1 MSDQYNKL
9 VSLLKELFQT
19 DQADLD
25 FGIYRIMNQRREE
38 INRFLEEDL
47 LTQVKEA
54 LSTYQSAD
62 QSMLQA
68 DLQEAI
74 QKADDLGVDPDSVSK
89 VKEIREKLATYGENV
104 GDVENQV
111 YNDLY
116 QFFRRY
122 YDDGDFISQRRYKDG
137 VYAIP
142 YEGEEVKLYW
152 ANYDQ
157 YYVKTSE
164 YLRDYTFKLPS
175 GKKVHFKL
183 VEADTEKDNR
193 KENNEK
199 KRVFILAEDAIRVEN
214 GEVQICF
221 EFRPDEE
228 KRTQKQLNEIT
239 TQAIFDARSSIDD
252 PNAKDALAELA
263 IFAPTESDKNR
274 TLLAKHLEDY
284 TRRNTQDYFIHKD
297 LGRFLRRE
305 LDFYIKNEIMH
316 LDDIEEASAPRVE
329 QYLSRVKVVRQ
340 IAHKI
345 IDFLAQIEDFQ
356 KKLWLKK
363 KFVVETNYCITLDRI
378 PEELYLE
385 IAANEVQHEEW
396 MRLFAI
402 NEIKPTNGNLLEKG
416 NPGYSEPL
424 TVEFLK
430 ANPFLVVDTKF
441 FDEDFKHKLFNFLEN
456 VDEKINGLLIMSEN
470 YQALELLKCK
480 FSKKVKCI
488 YIDPPYNAKSS
499 EILYKN
505 TYKDSSW
512 LSLIQSR
519 IEVSKAFL
527 MPDSVYIIAIDENE
541 QENLGKLLSLE
552 FPYCNRTCV
561 SVMHNPGGIQGKNFS
576 YSHENAYFIFP
587 NDGREYIGRIK
598 RKNVNK
604 VPLRDWGGDES
615 KREYARNC
623 FYPIIIDLNDN
634 IVGFG
639 EVLGEDIHPAKSN
652 ILNSDNTISIY
663 PIDSDG
669 VERKWRNS
677 RQSVNEIKDELICED
692 RDGEKVIIRMKSIY
706 RYKTTWIE
714 KKYSSNTFGTQF
726 TNNIQKIENS
736 NLFPKSIYTVVDS
749 INAVTQNTKNSYI
762 VDYFAGSGTTGHAVI
777 NLNREDGGSRKYLL
791 MEMGEY
797 FDTILKPRIEKVIYS
812 EDWKNGKPLSRK
824 GSSHAF
830 KYMKLESYEDTLN
843 NLRLKRSEDQ
853 NTSLLGNETFKEDY
867 RLHYM
872 LDVEA
877 KESLLDLKNFET
889 PFDYQL
895 NIASSTVGETIPTK
909 VDLVETFNYLIG
921 LWVKSIKRISDCVLV
936 EGSNKQDGR
945 VLVIWRDL
953 RKTDNKK
960 LESLFREW
968 KIVEREDAPEVIYVN
983 GDNTLM
989 ALRKEE
995 QSWRVNLIE
1004 EEFHKRMFE
1013 D

>member
-1 MSDQYNKL
+1 MSKAFEKL
-9 VSLLKELFQT
+9 VQLLKKLFQT

-74 QKADDLGVDPDSVSK
+74 QKADDLGVDPNSTSK
-89 VKEIREKLATYGENV
+89 VKEIQEKLATYDTNID
-104 GDVENQV
+104 DVENQV

-157 YYVKTSE
+157 YYIKTSE

-175 GKKVHFKL
+175 GKKAHFKL

-193 KENNEK
+193 KESDEK

-214 GEVQICF
+214 GEMQIGF
-221 EFRPDEE
+221 EFHPDEK

-239 TQAIFDARSSIDD
+239 TQAIFDMRASIND
-252 PNAKDALAELA
+252 PNAKDTLAELA
-263 IFAPTESDKNR
+263 TPSPTESDKNR

-297 LGRFLRRE
+297 LGKFLRRE
-305 LDFYIKNEIMH
+305 LDFYIKNEIMG
-316 LDDIEEASAPRVE
+316 LDDIEEASAPRIE
-329 QYLSRVKVVRQ
+329 QYLSRVKVLRL

-385 IAANEVQHEEW
+385 IAANEAQREEW
-396 MRLFAI
+396 VRLFAI

-430 ANPFLVVDTKF
+430 TNPFLVIDTKF
-441 FDEDFKHKLFNFLEN
+441 FDEEFKNELLNSIEGLDEN
-456 VDEKINGLLIMSEN
+456 LNGLLVLSEN
-470 YQALELLKCK
+470 YQALNLMNNK
-480 FSKKVKCI
+480 FNKKVKCI
-488 YIDPPYNAKSS
+488 YIDPPYNTEQDKK
-499 EILYKN
+499 EGKFI
-505 TYKDSSW
+505 YKDSFEKSSW
-512 LSLIQSR
+512 VALMNDRIYKSYMMLKDDGLFFCSIDHNEIVSLKYILELLFMGENFEGLITWRRRHNQPNDKTKM
-519 IEVSKAFL
+519 IGMVAEYILCYAKN
-527 MPDSVYIIAIDENE
+527 SVTYRNVGV
-541 QENLGKLLSLE
+541 GKLDLTGS
-552 FPYCNRTCV
+552 F
-561 SVMHNPGGIQGKNFS
+561 SNPDDDPRGDWASKPWKVGSNQSGTQYKIITPSGKE
-576 YSHENAYFIFP
+576 YDEEWMGDEKTYKKLLL
-587 NDGREYIGRIK
+587 DGRIYFPKNNEGLP
-598 RKNVNK
+598 RKK
-604 VPLRDWGGDES
+604 YYKFE
-615 KREYARNC
+615 REKEGQCATNWWHHQQ
-623 FYPIIIDLNDN
+623 FGHNQGANDSMTDL
-634 IVGFG
+634 FG
-639 EVLGEDIHPAKSN
+639 YKNAFSN
-652 ILNSDNTISIY
+652 PKPT
-663 PIDSDG
+663 
-669 VERKWRNS
+669 
-677 RQSVNEIKDELICED
+677 ELIS
-692 RDGEKVIIRMKSIY
+692 GILQVS
-706 RYKTTWIE
+706 
-714 KKYSSNTFGTQF
+714 
-726 TNNIQKIENS
+726 
-736 NLFPKSIYTVVDS
+736 
-749 INAVTQNTKNSYI
+749 NTKNDYI
-762 VDYFAGSGTTGHAVI
+762 LDFFAGSGTTGHAI
-777 NLNREDGGSRKYLL
+777 ITLNRDDKYNRKYILV
-791 MEMGEY
+791 EMGEY
-797 FDTILKPRIEKVIYS
+797 FGTVLKPRIQKVIYS

-824 GSSHAF
+824 GSSHTF
-830 KYMKLESYEDTLN
+830 KYLKLESYEDTLN
-843 NLRLKRSEDQ
+843 NLQLKRNKDQ
-853 NTSLLGNETFKEDY
+853 NESLFREEAFKEDY
-867 RLHYM
+867 MLHYM

-877 KESLLDLKNFET
+877 RNSLLDLQVFET
-889 PFDYQL
+889 PFDYHL
-895 NIASSTVGETIPTK
+895 NIANSTVGETIPTK
-909 VDLVETFNYLIG
+909 VDLMETFNYLIG
-921 LWVKSIKRISDCVLV
+921 LWVKRIRYVSDCVLV
-936 EGSNKQDGR
+936 QGTSEQDGR

-960 LESLFREW
+960 LESLFCEW

-989 ALRKEE
+989 MLRKEE
-995 QSWRVNLIE
+995 QSWRVKLTE
-1004 EEFHKRMFE
+1004 EEFHRRMFE
-1013 D
+1013 DLD